1 MNESNNKKN
10 CVTKCSFGYSVPKD
24 SSCMSST
31 ANSNDT
37 SEHTFCPKLWD
48 EFFIVEDGVVFPC
61 CERPQ
66 EVGNLYHNTL
76 EEICNSKAYQRMREA
91 SLKGELGCYKNC
103 RLLTKDKIK
112 PDFTKKPKADYSRMR
127 KLRMLFSEKCN
138 LNCVMCHQNSNAKQ
152 VLSMDVMKKNID
164 LTPFE
169 SIDSQGGES
178 LFIKEANQFF
188 DHATS
193 QGKKVNLIT
202 NCTLVN
208 DIWAEKI
215 ARHSEF
221 VHISLNASNKKS
233 HEAINRGSN
242 WERVLGNIQKIRKY
256 KKELNSNLNIIGHM
270 TILLRNIDELPDFI
284 RNYKKFGFDTVNF
297 GYTRSVQFYMKLN
310 PIKRALLRKRVASAM
325 EEIGYSK
332 DVDTLR
338 LELLGLVDSEK

>member
-1 MNESNNKKN
+1 MSKCTTN
-10 CVTKCSFGYSVPKD
+10 CSTSFAEELEHNFKEDTKPTK
-24 SSCMSST
+24 
-31 ANSNDT
+31 
-37 SEHTFCPKLWD
+37 HTFCPKLWE
-48 EFFIVEDGVVFPC
+48 EFFIVEDGAVFPC

-76 EEICNSKAYQRMREA
+76 TEICNSETYQQMRRD
-91 SLKGELGCYKNC
+91 SLNGKLKCYKNC
-103 RLLTKDKIK
+103 RLLKKDKIK
-112 PDFTKKPKADYSRMR
+112 PDFNKKPKADYGKMK

-164 LTPFE
+164 LRPFE

-193 QGKKVNLIT
+193 QGKKINLIT

-221 VHISLNASNKKS
+221 VHISLNASTKET

-242 WERVLGNIQKIRKY
+242 WERVLENIQKIK
-256 KKELNSNLNIIGHM
+256 KQKELLGTDLNIIGHM
-270 TILLRNIDELPDFI
+270 TLLLRNLDELPDFI
-284 RNYKKFGFDTVNF
+284 KNYEKFGFDTINF
-297 GYTRSVQFYMKLN
+297 GYTRSVQFYMKGN
-310 PIKRALLRKRVASAM
+310 PLKRKALAKKVQAAIAELKHP
-325 EEIGYSK
+325 EN
-332 DVDTLR
+332 VDALR
-338 LELLGLVDSEK
+338 LELLGLV

>member
-1 MNESNNKKN
+1 MSESNNKKK
-10 CVTKCSFGYSVPKD
+10 CVTKCSFGHNTPKYD
-24 SSCMSST
+24 SCAST
-31 ANSNDT
+31 STKSAKNSG
-37 SEHTFCPKLWD
+37 HTFCPKLWK

-76 EEICNSKAYQRMREA
+76 TEICNSKSYQQMRKD
-91 SLKGELGCYKNC
+91 SLNGKLKCYKNC
-103 RLLTKDKIK
+103 RLLSKDEIK
-112 PDFTKKPKADYSRMR
+112 PDFTKKPKADYGQMK

-164 LTPFE
+164 LSPFE

-193 QGKKVNLIT
+193 QGKKINLIT

-208 DIWAEKI
+208 DVWAEKI

-242 WERVLGNIQKIRKY
+242 WERVLENIQKIRKY
-256 KKELNSNLNIIGHM
+256 KEELNSDVNIIGHM
-270 TILLRNIDELPDFI
+270 TILLRNMDELPDFI

-297 GYTRSVQFYMKLN
+297 GYTRSVQYYMKAN
-310 PIKRALLRKRVASAM
+310 PIKRATLKKRVAKAM
-325 EEIGYSK
+325 KEIDYSK
-332 DVDTLR
+332 DIDTLR
-338 LELLGLVDSEK
+338 LELLGLV